1 MPNTPTEE
9 PVGFI
14 VEEAQA
20 TEFVFASDRKRYPPK
35 FEYLTVQ
42 SEELV
47 EGVLKPVD
55 VLAQVERISSVSFAL
70 RRDLD
75 IEAIHRIKEA
85 GIDDVKT
92 WGVARIL
99 GYLAP
104 VAKDAPPVVMMPRRA
119 VAPGNPIYIAPSSL
133 LAKFY
138 AYPPEASLY
147 IGNLIL
153 RPEVHV
159 NLRINGFRR
168 HVAILA
174 QTGAGKSYLT
184 GVLVEELME
193 KGATIVVIDPHA
205 DYVFLSQ
212 SAQGGKHTFSDN
224 VTVFQNPEST
234 GRYSKKDIGQVEPYT
249 IRLVDL
255 DFDELCDVCG
265 IGKTFTNI
273 RAGLSEALERL
284 RERGVIYLHEDI
296 ENELEAITKDEGA
309 DKNIKQGALDALKY
323 VGRLKRLRV
332 FSRSGVPIESII
344 KPYHASVIDLSGLG
358 SVSTDYIVSRLL
370 KDIYNSVIS
379 DAFPYPV
386 FLVVEEAHNFVP
398 PESNT
403 YSFEIIRRIAAE
415 GRKFGIFLILIS
427 QRPGKVHP
435 DSLSQCNSQIVLK
448 ITNPRDQNA
457 IRESSERLSE
467 DLISDLP
474 GLNVGEAVVVG
485 DITRTP
491 VMIRVRPRLTREG
504 GGDIDVVGRL
514 QQARKA
520 VGIDQRIASQ
530 RSKEKRLKGS
540 FSEV

>member
-1 MPNTPTEE
+1 
-9 PVGFI
+9 
-14 VEEAQA
+14 
-20 TEFVFASDRKRYPPK
+20 
-35 FEYLTVQ
+35 
-42 SEELV
+42 
-47 EGVLKPVD
+47 
-55 VLAQVERISSVSFAL
+55 
-70 RRDLD
+70 
-75 IEAIHRIKEA
+75 
-85 GIDDVKT
+85 
-92 WGVARIL
+92 
-99 GYLAP
+99 
-104 VAKDAPPVVMMPRRA
+104 MMPRRA

-193 KGATIVVIDPHA
+193 RGATIVVIDPHA

-212 SAQGGKHTFSDN
+212 SAQGGKHTFSDH

-255 DFDELCDVCG
+255 DFDELCNVCG
-265 IGKTFTNI
+265 IGTGFTNI
-273 RAGLSEALERL
+273 RAGLSEALKRL
-284 RERGVIYLHEDI
+284 RERGIVYLHEDI
-296 ENELEAITKDEGA
+296 ENELRAITKDEES
-309 DKNIKQGALDALKY
+309 DKNIRQGALDALKY

-358 SVSTDYIVSRLL
+358 SVSTDYIVSRIL
-370 KDIYNSVIS
+370 KDIYNSVVS

-398 PESNT
+398 PESET
-403 YSFEIIRRIAAE
+403 YSFDIIRRIAAE
-415 GRKFGIFLILIS
+415 GRKFGIFLVLIS

-491 VMIRVRPRLTREG
+491 VMIRVRPRITREG

-520 VGIDQRIASQ
+520 VGIDKQLASQ